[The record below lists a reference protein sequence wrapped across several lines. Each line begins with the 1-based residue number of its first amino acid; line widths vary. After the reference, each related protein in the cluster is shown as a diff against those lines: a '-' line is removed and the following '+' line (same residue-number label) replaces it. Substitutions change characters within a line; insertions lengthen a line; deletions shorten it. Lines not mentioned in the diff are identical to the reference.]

1 MTILLIFL
9 LIAVVIVAGVVFWG
23 FSGYNG
29 LIKSRNLAQE
39 AWRQID
45 VELKRRHDLIP
56 NLVESVKGYAAHESG
71 TLEAVMRARSQAMSA
86 GDNPAAASANEGEL
100 TQALGRLM
108 AISEAYPD
116 LKANTNFTELQ
127 RELSSTEDRIASGR
141 RYYNATVRDL
151 NTKVESVPT
160 NFLARMGGIGKEPYF
175 EAEPAAQ
182 NVPQVNF
189 GQGGGTI
196 AGPGQGGQGYG
207 QSQGQTQ
214 GQTQGVGGGN
224 APGQLPAYDPN
235 QGLGQGYT
243 PSPIQDQRQPGQA
256 RPADPQ
262 S

>member
-1 MTILLIFL
+1 MTALIVILLIVL
-9 LIAVVIVAGVVFWG
+9 VVVAGVVFWG

-29 LIKSRNLAQE
+29 LIASRNLAQE

-56 NLVESVKGYAAHESG
+56 NLVETVKGYAAHESG
-71 TLEAVMRARSQAMSA
+71 TLEAVMRARSQAMQGA
-86 GDNPAAASANEGEL
+86 DTPAAASQNEGEL
-100 TQALGRLM
+100 SQALGRLL

-116 LKANTNFTELQ
+116 LKANANFTELQ

-160 NFLARMGGIGKEPYF
+160 NFLARMAGIGTEPYF

-207 QSQGQTQ
+207 PNQ

-224 APGQLPAYDPN
+224 APGQLPAYDPD

-243 PSPIQDQRQPGQA
+243 PSPIQDQRQPD
-256 RPADPQ
+256 RK
-262 S
+262 SVV